1 MLTETELETIPEE
14 IRSTVAGAL
23 TMLEQATIEI
33 GQIER
38 SLSFIKLPN
47 GPLHERITALVS
59 QNDTLRKEIAR
70 LNRVSDALPSN
81 DPSLLINVLDLSGE
95 D

>member
-1 MLTETELETIPEE
+1 MLTEEELDSIPGG

-38 SLSFIKLPN
+38 SLGSIRLPD
-47 GPLHERITALVS
+47 GLLHARIAALIN
-59 QNDTLRKEIAR
+59 QNDSLRREIER
-70 LNRVSDALPSN
+70 LNKVSDSLGLDDSA
-81 DPSLLINVLDLSGE
+81 LLINVLDLSGE

>member
-1 MLTETELETIPEE
+1 MLTEEELASIPED
-14 IRSTVAGAL
+14 IRATVAGVL

-38 SLSFIKLPN
+38 SLGFIRLPD
-47 GPLHERITALVS
+47 GPLHVRIKALVS
-59 QNDTLRKEIAR
+59 QNESLRREVGR
-70 LNRVSDALPSN
+70 LNKVSDSLGLDDSAL
-81 DPSLLINVLDLSGE
+81 LVNVLDLSGE

>member
-1 MLTETELETIPEE
+1 MLTEKELESIPEE

-23 TMLEQATIEI
+23 RMLEQATIEI

-38 SLSFIKLPN
+38 SLGFISLAN
-47 GPLHERITALVS
+47 GPLHERISALVN
-59 QNDTLRKEIAR
+59 QNKSLRKEIDR
-70 LNRVSDALPSN
+70 LNKVSDSLGLDDS
-81 DPSLLINVLDLSGE
+81 SLLINVLDLSGE